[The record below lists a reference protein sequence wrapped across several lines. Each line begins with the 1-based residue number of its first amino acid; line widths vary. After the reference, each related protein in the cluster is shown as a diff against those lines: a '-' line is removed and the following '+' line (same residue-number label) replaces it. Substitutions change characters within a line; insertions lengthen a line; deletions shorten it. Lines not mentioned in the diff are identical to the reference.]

1 MTSLYGYAPTGKVA
15 DRTWNGEGTGWFR
28 LDCYLMEMPLPE
40 SFATSR
46 LMFERLRAEHTDA
59 IHRMHRD
66 AEQMALLGGV
76 RTPEQTAAYMA
87 RNLAHWD
94 EFGFGIWVLRDRAS
108 NEIIGRTL
116 LRHLDID
123 GVDEVETGYGFFPA
137 YWGRGLATEATLAC
151 LDYGWHVLKL
161 ESIVAITRPVNAR
174 SRRVMEKTGMTYER
188 EIVREGLPH
197 VLYRAIP
204 GDLSAAP

>member
-1 MTSLYGYAPTGKVA
+1 MV
-15 DRTWNGEGTGWFR
+15 
-28 LDCYLMEMPLPE
+28 
-40 SFATSR
+40 
-46 LMFERLRAEHTDA
+46 FERLRPEHAAE

-76 RTPEQTAAYMA
+76 RTLEQTTAYME

-94 EFGFGIWVLRDRAS
+94 EFGYGIWLLRDITT
-108 NEIIGRTL
+108 NEAIGRTL

-137 YWGRGLATEATLAC
+137 YWGRGLATEATLTC
-151 LDYGWHVLKL
+151 LDYGWRLL
-161 ESIVAITRPVNAR
+161 NLQSIVAITLPINAR

-188 EIVREGLPH
+188 EIVREGATH
-197 VLYRAIP
+197 VLYRAVR
-204 GDLSAAP
+204 

>member
-1 MTSLYGYAPTGKVA
+1 MSFPDSFTSA
-15 DRTWNGEGTGWFR
+15 R
-28 LDCYLMEMPLPE
+28 L
-40 SFATSR
+40 R
-46 LMFERLRAEHTDA
+46 FERLLPEHVDE
-59 IHRMHRD
+59 IHRMHQD

-76 RTPEQTAAYMA
+76 RTLEQTAAYME

-94 EFGFGIWVLRDRAS
+94 EYGYGIWLLRDVATD
-108 NEIIGRTL
+108 EAIGRTL

-151 LDYGWHVLKL
+151 IDYGWRVLDL
-161 ESIVAITRPVNAR
+161 PSIVAITLPVNAR

-188 EIVREGLPH
+188 EIVREGATH
-197 VLYRAIP
+197 VLYRV
-204 GDLSAAP
+204 AAPPA

>member
-1 MTSLYGYAPTGKVA
+1 MA
-15 DRTWNGEGTGWFR
+15 
-28 LDCYLMEMPLPE
+28 
-40 SFATSR
+40 
-46 LMFERLRAEHTDA
+46 FERLRPEHADV

-66 AEQMALLGGV
+66 AEQMAMLGGV
-76 RTPEQTAAYMA
+76 RTPEQTAAYME

-94 EFGFGIWVLRDRAS
+94 EFGFGIWLLKDVTT
-108 NEIIGRTL
+108 NEAIGRTL

-151 LDYGWHVLKL
+151 LDYGWRVLKL
-161 ESIVAITRPVNAR
+161 ASIVAVTLPVNVR

-188 EIVREGLPH
+188 EIVREGAPH
-197 VLYRAIP
+197 VLYRIV
-204 GDLSAAP
+204 APAP